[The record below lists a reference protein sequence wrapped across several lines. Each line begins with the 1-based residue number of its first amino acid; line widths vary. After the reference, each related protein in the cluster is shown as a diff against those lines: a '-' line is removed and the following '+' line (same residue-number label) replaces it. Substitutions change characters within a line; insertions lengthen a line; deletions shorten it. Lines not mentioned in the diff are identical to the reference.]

1 MDWVIVTSGI
11 VSLLTWFVTKTGE
24 SLAQKAGKEVF
35 DFLKNKFKKDK
46 EANNALSYF
55 SKSPERYKS
64 ALTDILRDKAISNQD
79 FGEKLLYFFNK
90 NQEVLASGSKIVQT
104 AIGDGIAQAIGT
116 QASASVNL
124 DKTELKNKS
133 KKEK

>member
-24 SLAQKAGKEVF
+24 HLAQKAGEEVF
-35 DFLKNKFKKDK
+35 DFLKIKFNKNK
-46 EANNALSYF
+46 EATSTLSYF

-64 ALTDILRDKAISNQD
+64 ALTDILR
-79 FGEKLLYFFNK
+79 EKIATDPKFAEK
-90 NQEVLASGSKIVQT
+90 VLAFYNRNQGLVASENRIVQT
-104 AIGDGIAQAIGT
+104 AIGDGIAQAIGN

-124 DKTELKNKS
+124 DKRELENKNK
-133 KKEK
+133 KK